1 MAAGGICISL
11 AIITILQRKKKEAG
25 PMDLFTRLEA
35 EPNYG
40 SARYRGKK

>member
-1 MAAGGICISL
+1 MHL
-11 AIITILQRKKKEAG
+11 ASHYNHFAKKKKEAG

-40 SARYRGKK
+40 SARYRGGK